1 MWKDDL
7 LAAMMTSPTALT
19 LFKAK
24 QSNKPHCDQVINSL
38 WSYKTEK
45 TVNPDVRWRKPKTKS
60 IERLIMEFSSINV
73 NMLLEADKKKKPI
86 KLNALIQ
93 S

>member
-24 QSNKPHCDQVINSL
+24 QSNKRHCDQVINSL
-38 WSYKTEK
+38 WAYKTEK
-45 TVNPDVRWRKPKTKS
+45 IVNPDVRWRKPKTKS
-60 IERLIMEFSSINV
+60 IEIFS
-73 NMLLEADKKKKPI
+73 
-86 KLNALIQ
+86 
-93 S
+93 